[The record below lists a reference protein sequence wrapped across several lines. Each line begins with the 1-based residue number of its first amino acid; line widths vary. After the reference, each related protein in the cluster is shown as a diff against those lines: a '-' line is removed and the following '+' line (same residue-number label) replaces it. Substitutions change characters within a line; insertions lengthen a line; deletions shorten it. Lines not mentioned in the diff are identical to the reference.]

1 MIVELPRAAAQP
13 PRRAMSSRLD
23 SSQEDMGA
31 YSSGDD
37 APSLGHSPNTSAKI
51 EAGRQRVR
59 ATFLHALKGKC
70 ESPGTKSHSSFAERK
85 PQVLLRGLAGAST
98 PAVTACGWLSTILT
112 QIGAT
117 LVVQVALGHHRFFG
131 RLHNDVLVLRRPPL
145 HECQACHDLTR

>member
-1 MIVELPRAAAQP
+1 MIVELPRATAQP

-59 ATFLHALKGKC
+59 ATFLHA
-70 ESPGTKSHSSFAERK
+70 PPPRAAARARPARHSHH
-85 PQVLLRGLAGAST
+85 
-98 PAVTACGWLSTILT
+98 PACRAC
-112 QIGAT
+112 
-117 LVVQVALGHHRFFG
+117 
-131 RLHNDVLVLRRPPL
+131 
-145 HECQACHDLTR
+145 

>member
-1 MIVELPRAAAQP
+1 MRDRLDREPAVIVELPRAAAQP

-59 ATFLHALKGKC
+59 ATFLHAQGKM
-70 ESPGTKSHSSFAERK
+70 RK
-85 PQVLLRGLAGAST
+85 PRHQK
-98 PAVTACGWLSTILT
+98 
-112 QIGAT
+112 
-117 LVVQVALGHHRFFG
+117 
-131 RLHNDVLVLRRPPL
+131 PL
-145 HECQACHDLTR
+145 FIC

>member
-1 MIVELPRAAAQP
+1 MWLARSSRRDQKFRDRLDPGAGGDRVIVELPRAAAQP

-59 ATFLHALKGKC
+59 ATFLHTLKGKV
-70 ESPGTKSHSSFAERK
+70 R
-85 PQVLLRGLAGAST
+85 
-98 PAVTACGWLSTILT
+98 
-112 QIGAT
+112 
-117 LVVQVALGHHRFFG
+117 
-131 RLHNDVLVLRRPPL
+131 
-145 HECQACHDLTR
+145 